1 MYMVSEAK
9 VKIYKV
15 GSRHSINLPSALV
28 TDSAFP
34 FKPNE
39 ELTIRIADKK
49 ITIQK
54 KWVYKQMKIWSKS
67 KMIVFFHAQKHAG
80 LR

>member
-54 KWVYKQMKIWSKS
+54 K
-67 KMIVFFHAQKHAG
+67 
-80 LR
+80 

>member
-1 MYMVSEAK
+1 MVNEVK

-15 GSRHSINLPSALV
+15 GSRHTVNLPSSLV

-39 ELTIRIADKK
+39 ELVARIDGKRIV
-49 ITIQK
+49 IT
-54 KWVYKQMKIWSKS
+54 
-67 KMIVFFHAQKHAG
+67 
-80 LR
+80 RT

>member
-1 MYMVSEAK
+1 MVNEAQ

-15 GSRHSINLPSALV
+15 GSRHSINLPSSLV

-39 ELTIRIADKK
+39 ELVARIEGKRV
-49 ITIQK
+49 ILE
-54 KWVYKQMKIWSKS
+54 KS
-67 KMIVFFHAQKHAG
+67 
-80 LR
+80 

>member
-1 MYMVSEAK
+1 MVNEAD

-28 TDSAFP
+28 TDSSFP

-39 ELTIRIADKK
+39 VLKVKIDGKK
-49 ITIQK
+49 L
-54 KWVYKQMKIWSKS
+54 V
-67 KMIVFFHAQKHAG
+67 VVRA
-80 LR
+80 R

>member
-1 MYMVSEAK
+1 MVSEAD

-28 TDSAFP
+28 NDSLFP

-39 ELTIRIADKK
+39 NLRIRIEGKK
-49 ITIQK
+49 LII
-54 KWVYKQMKIWSKS
+54 SKGRS
-67 KMIVFFHAQKHAG
+67 K
-80 LR
+80 